1 MKAILMFI
9 KNFNYNL
16 KNKIIILQSLNAK
29 LILIQ
34 LSFIILNNLQNIY
47 L

>member
-16 KNKIIILQSLNAK
+16 KKIIILQSLNSK
-29 LILIQ
+29 LILI
-34 LSFIILNNLQNIY
+34 
-47 L
+47 

>member
-16 KNKIIILQSLNAK
+16 KKIIILQSLNAK
-29 LILIQ
+29 LILI
-34 LSFIILNNLQNIY
+34 
-47 L
+47 